1 MRFSSPAV
9 HTPLAYLHYTGSR
22 DELREFLSQ
31 AGISTIL
38 QWGGYTLHQ
47 YHELNLNNDLKYTE
61 EMTKKFMLLPL
72 HAMLS
77 DEDVVYIC
85 KKINEFYNSKNN

>member
-1 MRFSSPAV
+1 M
-9 HTPLAYLHYTGSR
+9 
-22 DELREFLSQ
+22 EFLDSLNS
-31 AGISTIL
+31 ASDGFKAAVM
-38 QWGGYTLHQ
+38 TL
-47 YHELNLNNDLKYTE
+47 NSDLKYTE

-85 KKINEFYNSKNN
+85 KKINEFYDSKNN